1 MTLTRTF
8 IAIELNDDARS
19 ALQRRIARLG
29 RSLPTI
35 RWADPASLHLTLA
48 FLGELD
54 DAQLADATSAACDAA
69 SAHASSPFTLSLGEL
84 GTFGPRRAPR
94 VIWTSVTGDT
104 SALLALQQRLVDA
117 LSARS
122 FPREERPFSPH
133 LTLARLKQP
142 LPPDSLSQLDALQR
156 APIPRAER
164 VTFRV
169 DHIAVMK
176 SELLRSGAL
185 YTRLAT
191 CLIGDAHG

>member
-8 IAIELNDDARS
+8 IAIELNDDARA

-29 RSLPTI
+29 RSLPTV
-35 RWADPASLHLTLA
+35 RWVDPASLHLTLA

-54 DAQLADATSAACDAA
+54 DAQLADATSAARDAA
-69 SAHASSPFTLSLGEL
+69 SASSPFTLSLGEL

-94 VIWTSVTGDT
+94 VIWTSISGDT
-104 SALLALQQRLVDA
+104 NAVLALQQRLVGA
-117 LSARS
+117 LTSRG

-142 LPPDSLSQLDALQR
+142 LSPDAFSQLEALQR
-156 APIPRAER
+156 APIPPAER
-164 VTFRV
+164 ATFPV

-176 SELLRSGAL
+176 SEPLPSGAR

-191 CLIGDAHG
+191 CPVGNAHG